1 MNPGVENDNGQQ
13 SEDHGQKGSRVKRYQ
28 DQKETMGKIGCFYT
42 FWNLPFKL
50 KKFMVTGIG
59 MTTLDVFTDLVQAVN
74 HFL

>member
-1 MNPGVENDNGQQ
+1 MELSKVEQKKENMNGASSSSN
-13 SEDHGQKGSRVKRYQ
+13 EDSK
-28 DQKETMGKIGCFYT
+28 TGCCLT

-59 MTTLDVFTDLVQAVN
+59 MTTLDVFTDLVQAIN

>member
-1 MNPGVENDNGQQ
+1 MECLNEYCKEKQKLITEPEQ
-13 SEDHGQKGSRVKRYQ
+13 SWVKRYQ
-28 DQKETMGKIGCFYT
+28 DQKETMAKTGFFYT

-59 MTTLDVFTDLVQAVN
+59 MTTLDVFTDLVQAIN

>member
-1 MNPGVENDNGQQ
+1 MQYFLLCSQDEIQTDKPDGKEN
-13 SEDHGQKGSRVKRYQ
+13 GSKSNS
-28 DQKETMGKIGCFYT
+28 KLGCFYT

-59 MTTLDVFTDLVQAVN
+59 MTTLDVFTDLVQAIN